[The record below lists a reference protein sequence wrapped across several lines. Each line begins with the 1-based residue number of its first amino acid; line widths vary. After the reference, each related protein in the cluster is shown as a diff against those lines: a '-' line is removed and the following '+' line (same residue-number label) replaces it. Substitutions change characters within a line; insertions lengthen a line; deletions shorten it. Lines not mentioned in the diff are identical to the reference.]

1 MNKVADFGHI
11 YFGRFS
17 VQNIVIFI
25 IFGIIGVL
33 CIYNLTVG
41 KKIRAKASQK
51 NKDIF
56 GALKDK
62 AVEHFGSHKCETM
75 QFVPYM
81 TDGNNGYLLCMSKEK
96 DIMTIISYEDI
107 IDMKYQS
114 KKSCE
119 IIIERDGKYINGIK
133 CVISCADPSVDYTI
147 NLAGKKHRAKGF
159 MGKFILSDANELKAY
174 IEGGE

>member
-1 MNKVADFGHI
+1 M
-11 YFGRFS
+11 
-17 VQNIVIFI
+17 QNIIVFI

-41 KKIRAKASQK
+41 KKIREKASQK

-62 AVEHFGSHKCETM
+62 AVEHFGSHKCEGM
-75 QFVPYM
+75 QVVPYM
-81 TDGNNGYLLCMSKEK
+81 TDDNNGYILCMNKEK
-96 DIMTIISYEDI
+96 DIMSIISYEEI
-107 IDMKYQS
+107 IDMKYNT
-114 KKSCE
+114 KKTCE
-119 IIIERDGKYINGIK
+119 VIVDGDGKYVDSIR
-133 CVISCADPSVDYTI
+133 CVISCPDPQVNYTI

-174 IEGGE
+174 IEGGS

>member
-1 MNKVADFGHI
+1 M
-11 YFGRFS
+11 
-17 VQNIVIFI
+17 QNIILFI
-25 IFGIIGVL
+25 IFGIVGVL

-41 KKIRAKASQK
+41 KKIREKASQK

-56 GALKDK
+56 GSLRDK
-62 AVEHFGSHKCETM
+62 AVEHFGSHKCESM

-107 IDMKYQS
+107 IDMKYHS

-119 IIIERDGKYINGIK
+119 VIVDGDGKYVDSIK
-133 CVISCADPSVDYTI
+133 CAISCAEPLVNYTI
-147 NLAGKKHRAKGF
+147 ILAGKRRRAKSF
-159 MGKFILSDANELKAY
+159 MGKFILSDAKELKAY